1 MSQSINQGGWGQLL
15 GWGRCQRLS
24 SKQLC
29 RLLSIRLLPL
39 PPPLPCPCPPADFF
53 IKLLLG
59 DIRELK
65 KLPVYIE

>member
-1 MSQSINQGGWGQLL
+1 VP
-15 GWGRCQRLS
+15 
-24 SKQLC
+24 
-29 RLLSIRLLPL
+29 LPL
-39 PPPLPCPCPPADFF
+39 FADFF

>member
-1 MSQSINQGGWGQLL
+1 M
-15 GWGRCQRLS
+15 S

-39 PPPLPCPCPPADFF
+39 PPPLLCPCPPADFF